1 MERKILKLT
10 LIFLLT
16 LFVPVCALA
25 KNEAGGVENVFS
37 YGTGLRAIGM
47 GSAFIAMT
55 DDPYLGYWN
64 PGATAYNQ
72 YKEVSVFGTRLI
84 ADTFYFSG
92 FYTNP
97 TLNIGTFSIG
107 GIGVYSGGIESY
119 DENASPITDASTSY
133 FQSQLLFS
141 YGYGFRWGLGI
152 GGTAKIDQ
160 MRITDYKGGGV
171 SFDIGVYYH
180 PQKVSWL
187 SVGAVVQNVYSTG
200 IKLLDEFERN
210 TRVYKLG
217 VATTFYT
224 GSENT
229 TKLSFALDGR
239 FFTDNYNPDSSGL
252 IFDFSVGS
260 EVAFSEW
267 LMFRAGMKNIYF
279 RSFFQG
285 FPAGLSLGFTL
296 RRPWGFGFDYAVT
309 FEDSDAQN
317 ALDLLMRVGLSYR
330 FGMSI
335 DERRAKELER
345 LQLRIE
351 KEIREATSQYESQL
365 EKLTHD
371 YETQRQQLLDEMN
384 IQNQERIAAIEKT
397 IGEVRQQAIS
407 ELSEQFK
414 EEKKESQEELTK
426 VYELQVAEL
435 ERRLLEE
442 TDLSEQQR
450 ADLRRQLQQ
459 ITEERTN
466 VELQLENLQKRL
478 RELVNILS
486 VQFEEE
492 KRKSLEDLGSQ
503 YEQQR
508 IGLEQQLLEE
518 RSTYEQRLEDLQR
531 RFKRERDQL
540 SESEAF
546 KSEGYSKGLG
556 LYSEG
561 RYEEAL
567 EAFEE
572 VAAIDANYLKVQ
584 EYIQRS
590 QAEIRDVT
598 SYSKEILDLY
608 HNGLKLFVNKQY
620 TEAIAEWEKILEID
634 PYNKLA
640 LRNIQEAR
648 NRLRKLEELGTS
660 E

>member
-1 MERKILKLT
+1 MKRKILKLT

-16 LFVPVCALA
+16 IVIPVCALSED
-25 KNEAGGVENVFS
+25 EAGGVENVFS

-55 DDPYLGYWN
+55 NDPYLGYWN
-64 PGATAYNQ
+64 PGATAYNK
-72 YKEVSVFGTRLI
+72 YREVSVFGSRLI
-84 ADTFYFSG
+84 ADTRYFSG

-107 GIGVYSGGIESY
+107 GIGVYSDGFESY

-133 FQSQLLFS
+133 FHSQLLLS
-141 YGYGFRWGLGI
+141 YGYGFKWGLGI
-152 GGTAKIDQ
+152 GGTAKLEQ
-160 MRITDYKGGGV
+160 MRITDYKGTGV

-180 PQKVSWL
+180 PHKVPWL
-187 SVGAVVQNVYSTG
+187 SAGAVVQNLFSTG
-200 IKLLDEFERN
+200 IKLSEELEKT

-217 VATTFYT
+217 AATTFYR
-224 GSENT
+224 GSENSIR
-229 TKLSFALDGR
+229 LSFTLDGR

-252 IFDFSVGS
+252 YFDFNVGG

-267 LMFRAGMKNIYF
+267 LMFRAGMKNLYF

-285 FPAGLSLGFTL
+285 FPAGLSLGLTV
-296 RRPWGFGFDYAVT
+296 RQWGVGLDYAVT

-335 DERRAKELER
+335 DEKRAKELER
-345 LQLRIE
+345 LQLLIDE
-351 KEIREATSQYESQL
+351 EIREATSQYESQL
-365 EKLTHD
+365 EKLTYD
-371 YETQRQQLLDEMN
+371 YETQRKQLIDEMDR
-384 IQNQERIAAIEKT
+384 QNQERIAAIEKA
-397 IGEVRQQAIS
+397 IEKVRQQTIS
-407 ELSEQFK
+407 ELSEQHK
-414 EEKKESQEELTK
+414 EEKEESQEELTK

-450 ADLRRQLQQ
+450 ADLGRQIQQLTEEKTNLLLQLNKLQQ
-459 ITEERTN
+459 RS
-466 VELQLENLQKRL
+466 
-478 RELVNILS
+478 RELVNVLI

-508 IGLEQQLLEE
+508 VELEQQLLEE
-518 RSTYEQRLEDLQR
+518 RSSYEQQLGDIER
-531 RFKRERDQL
+531 RFKLEKDKL

-546 KSEGYSKGLG
+546 KSEWYSKGLG
-556 LYSEG
+556 LFSEG

-567 EAFEE
+567 EAFEN
-572 VAAIDANYLKVQ
+572 VAAIDTNYLKVQ

-590 QAEIRDVT
+590 KAEMRDIT
-598 SYSKEILDLY
+598 SYSKEITDLY
-608 HNGLKLFVNKQY
+608 NRGIELFVNKQY

-640 LRNIQEAR
+640 LRNIEEAR
-648 NRLRKLEELGTS
+648 NRLRKLEEINTTK
-660 E
+660 

>member
-1 MERKILKLT
+1 MKRKILKLA
-10 LIFLLT
+10 LISVLT
-16 LFVPVCALA
+16 LVVPFCALS

-55 DDPYLGYWN
+55 NDPYLGYWN
-64 PGATAYNQ
+64 PGATAYNK
-72 YKEVSVFGTRLI
+72 YREVSVFGTRLI
-84 ADTFYFSG
+84 ADTRYFSG
-92 FYTNP
+92 FYTHP

-107 GIGVYSGGIESY
+107 GIGVYSDGFESY

-133 FQSQLLFS
+133 FHSQLLLS
-141 YGYGFRWGLGI
+141 YGYGFKWGFGI
-152 GGTAKIDQ
+152 GGTAKLEQ
-160 MRITDYKGGGV
+160 MRITEYKGTGV

-180 PQKVSWL
+180 IQKVPWL
-187 SVGAVVQNVYSTG
+187 SVGAVMQNLFSTG
-200 IKLLDEFERN
+200 IKLSEELEKT

-217 VATTFYT
+217 AATTFYR
-224 GSENT
+224 GSENSIR
-229 TKLSFALDGR
+229 LSFALDGR

-252 IFDFSVGS
+252 YFDLSAGG

-267 LMFRAGMKNIYF
+267 LMFRAGMKNLYF

-285 FPAGLSLGFTL
+285 FPAGLSLGLTV
-296 RRPWGFGFDYAVT
+296 RQWGFGLDYAVT
-309 FEDSDAQN
+309 FEDSDAQD

-335 DERRAKELER
+335 DEKRAKELER
-345 LQLRIE
+345 LQLLIDE
-351 KEIREATSQYESQL
+351 EIREATSQYESQL
-365 EKLTHD
+365 EKLTHG
-371 YETQRQQLLDEMN
+371 YETQRKQLIDEMDR
-384 IQNQERIAAIEKT
+384 QNQEKIAAIEKA
-397 IGEVRQQAIS
+397 IEKVRQQTTS
-407 ELSEQFK
+407 ELSEQYK
-414 EEKKESQEELTK
+414 EEKEESQEELTK

-450 ADLRRQLQQ
+450 ADLGRQIQQLTEEKNNLLLQLNKLQQ
-459 ITEERTN
+459 RS
-466 VELQLENLQKRL
+466 
-478 RELVNILS
+478 RELVNVLI

-508 IGLEQQLLEE
+508 VELEQQLLEE
-518 RSTYEQRLEDLQR
+518 RSTYEQQLGDLER
-531 RFKRERDQL
+531 RFKLEKDKL

-546 KSEGYSKGLG
+546 KSEWYSKGLG
-556 LYSEG
+556 LFSEG
-561 RYEEAL
+561 RYEAAL
-567 EAFEE
+567 EAFEN
-572 VAAIDANYLKVQ
+572 VAAIDTNYLKVQ

-590 QAEIRDVT
+590 KAEMKDIT
-598 SYSKEILDLY
+598 SYSKEITDLY
-608 HNGLKLFVNKQY
+608 NRGIELFVNKQY

-640 LRNIQEAR
+640 LRNIEEAR
-648 NRLRKLEELGTS
+648 NRLRKLEEIDTTK
-660 E
+660 

>member
-1 MERKILKLT
+1 MERKILKLP

-37 YGTGLRAIGM
+37 YGTGLRALGM

-64 PGATAYNQ
+64 PGAAAYNQ

-84 ADTFYFSG
+84 ADTYYFSG

-97 TLNIGTFSIG
+97 TLNIGTFSVG
-107 GIGVYSGGIESY
+107 GIGVYSGEIESY
-119 DENASPITDASTSY
+119 DENASPITGASTSY
-133 FQSQLLFS
+133 FHSQLLLS

-152 GGTAKIDQ
+152 GGTAKIEQ
-160 MRITDYKGGGV
+160 LRITDYKGAGV

-180 PQKVSWL
+180 PQKVPWL
-187 SVGAVVQNVYSTG
+187 SVGAVVQDLYSTG
-200 IKLLDEFERN
+200 IKLLEEFEKN
-210 TRVYKLG
+210 TRVCKLG
-217 VATTFYT
+217 VATTFYM

-229 TKLSFALDGR
+229 IRLSFALDGR

-252 IFDFSVGS
+252 IFDLCVGS

-279 RSFFQG
+279 PSFFQG

-296 RRPWGFGFDYAVT
+296 RQWGFGFDYAVT
-309 FEDSDAQN
+309 FEDSDAQT
-317 ALDLLMRVGLSYR
+317 ALDLLLRVGLSYR

-335 DERRAKELER
+335 DEKRAKELER
-345 LQLRIE
+345 LQLQIDE
-351 KEIREATSQYESQL
+351 EIREATSQYESQL
-365 EKLTHD
+365 EKLTQD
-371 YETQRQQLLDEMN
+371 YETQRQQLMDEMN
-384 IQNQERIAAIEKT
+384 RQNQERIAAIEKT
-397 IGEVRQQAIS
+397 IEKVRQQTIS
-407 ELSEQFK
+407 ELSEEF
-414 EEKKESQEELTK
+414 EEDKRESQEELAR
-426 VYELQVAEL
+426 VYEQQLAEL
-435 ERRLLEE
+435 GRRLLDEK
-442 TDLSEQQR
+442 DLSEQQR
-450 ADLRRQLQQ
+450 ADLERQIQQ
-459 ITEERTN
+459 LTEERSN
-466 VELQLENLQKRL
+466 VELQLESLQGRVQ
-478 RELVNILS
+478 ELVNVLS

-492 KRKSLEDLGSQ
+492 KRKSLEDLASQ

-518 RSTYEQRLEDLQR
+518 RTTYEQRLGDIQR
-531 RFKRERDQL
+531 RFKRERDRL

-546 KSEGYSKGLG
+546 KSEQYSKGLG
-556 LYSEG
+556 LFSEG

-567 EAFEE
+567 EAFED
-572 VAAIDANYLKVQ
+572 VAAIDTNYLKVQ

-590 QAEIRDVT
+590 KAEMRDVT
-598 SYSKEILDLY
+598 SYSKEIMDLY
-608 HNGLKLFVNKQY
+608 HSGLELFVNKQY

-648 NRLRKLEELGTS
+648 NRLRKLEELDTND
-660 E
+660 

>member
-1 MERKILKLT
+1 
-10 LIFLLT
+10 
-16 LFVPVCALA
+16 
-25 KNEAGGVENVFS
+25 
-37 YGTGLRAIGM
+37 
-47 GSAFIAMT
+47 
-55 DDPYLGYWN
+55 
-64 PGATAYNQ
+64 
-72 YKEVSVFGTRLI
+72 
-84 ADTFYFSG
+84 
-92 FYTNP
+92 
-97 TLNIGTFSIG
+97 
-107 GIGVYSGGIESY
+107 
-119 DENASPITDASTSY
+119 
-133 FQSQLLFS
+133 
-141 YGYGFRWGLGI
+141 
-152 GGTAKIDQ
+152 
-160 MRITDYKGGGV
+160 
-171 SFDIGVYYH
+171 
-180 PQKVSWL
+180 
-187 SVGAVVQNVYSTG
+187 
-200 IKLLDEFERN
+200 
-210 TRVYKLG
+210 
-217 VATTFYT
+217 
-224 GSENT
+224 
-229 TKLSFALDGR
+229 
-239 FFTDNYNPDSSGL
+239 
-252 IFDFSVGS
+252 
-260 EVAFSEW
+260 
-267 LMFRAGMKNIYF
+267 MKNIYF
-279 RSFFQG
+279 RSFLQG

-296 RRPWGFGFDYAVT
+296 RRQWGFGFDYAVT

-365 EKLTHD
+365 EKLTQD
-371 YETQRQQLLDEMN
+371 YETQRQQLVDEMN
-384 IQNQERIAAIEKT
+384 RQNQERIAAIEKT
-397 IGEVRQQAIS
+397 IEKARQQTIS
-407 ELSEQFK
+407 ELSEQFT
-414 EEKKESQEELTK
+414 EEKKESQEKLTR

-450 ADLRRQLQQ
+450 ADLGRQLQQ

-466 VELQLENLQKRL
+466 AELQLENQQKRL

>member
-25 KNEAGGVENVFS
+25 KDEAGGVENVFS

-64 PGATAYNQ
+64 PGATAYTQ
-72 YKEVSVFGTRLI
+72 YREVAVFGTRLI
-84 ADTFYFSG
+84 ADAFYFSG

-97 TLNIGTFSIG
+97 TLNIGTFSVG
-107 GIGVYSGGIESY
+107 GIGVYSDGIESY

-133 FQSQLLFS
+133 FHSQILFS

-152 GGTAKIDQ
+152 GGTAKIEQ
-160 MRITDYKGGGV
+160 MRITDYKGTGA

-180 PQKVSWL
+180 PQKVTWL
-187 SVGAVVQNVYSTG
+187 SVGAVVQDLYSTG
-200 IKLLDEFERN
+200 IKLLEEFERN

-217 VATTFYT
+217 AATTFYT

-229 TKLSFALDGR
+229 IRLSFALDGR

-252 IFDFSVGS
+252 IFDLSVGG

-296 RRPWGFGFDYAVT
+296 RQWGFGFDYAVT

-335 DERRAKELER
+335 EEKRAKELER
-345 LQLRIE
+345 LQLQIE
-351 KEIREATSQYESQL
+351 EEIREATSLYESQL
-365 EKLTHD
+365 EKLTQD
-371 YETQRQQLLDEMN
+371 YEVQRQQLMDEMN
-384 IQNQERIAAIEKT
+384 RQNQERLAAIEKT
-397 IGEVRQQAIS
+397 IAEVRQQTIS

-414 EEKKESQEELTK
+414 EDKKESQEELTN
-426 VYELQVAEL
+426 VYEQQINEL
-435 ERRLLEE
+435 ERRLLDEK
-442 TDLSEQQR
+442 DLSEQQR
-450 ADLRRQLQQ
+450 DDLGKQIQQL
-459 ITEERTN
+459 TAERTN
-466 VELQLENLQKRL
+466 VELQLKNLQERL
-478 RELVNILS
+478 GELVNVLS

-492 KRKSLEDLGSQ
+492 KRKSLEDLSSQ

-508 IGLEQQLLEE
+508 IELEQQLIEE
-518 RSTYEQRLEDLQR
+518 RSSYEQQVGNLQR
-531 RFKRERDQL
+531 RFKQERDQL
-540 SESEAF
+540 SEGEAF
-546 KSEGYSKGLG
+546 KSEQYSKGLG
-556 LYSEG
+556 LFSEG

-567 EAFEE
+567 EAFEGI
-572 VAAIDANYLKVQ
+572 ASIDANYLKVQ

-590 QAEIRDVT
+590 KAEMRDVA
-598 SYSKEILDLY
+598 SYSKEIMDLY
-608 HNGLKLFVNKQY
+608 HSGLELFVNKKY

-648 NRLRKLEELGTS
+648 NRLIKLEELGTN